1 MDEKHVLIIGG
12 GAAGLVAAIAA
23 ARNGARVTVLE
34 KMDRVGKKILAT
46 GNGRC
51 NFTNINMDLK
61 FFHGNN
67 VKFAQGILEDFNL
80 EQCINFF
87 EYLGIAHKVEEE
99 GRVFP
104 RSDQASSLLNVLR
117 YELNKLGIRE
127 ECNRQVVAI
136 HKKGDKFHL
145 HLKNGQ
151 IIKGDRVVVAIG
163 GRAAP
168 QLGSMGEGHKLAE
181 KLGHR
186 ITKVFPALV
195 QLKLEADF
203 LRRIQG
209 VKFKGL
215 ASLALDNR
223 ILRQE
228 RGEILFTN
236 YGISGPPI
244 LQLSRGAAE
253 ELLKG
258 NKPQLLLDI
267 YPDFTRDELLDL
279 INIRRAYQPQKN
291 LEFSFVGLINNRLIP
306 VILKEAGIEDS
317 NIKSAQVSNKELANI
332 VDILKEWT
340 LTISGT
346 QSWQNAQTTGGGV
359 DVDQID
365 SKSLQSK
372 LVKGLYFAG
381 EVVDIDG
388 DCGGYNLQWAWS
400 SGYVA
405 GEEAAK
411 D

>member
-151 IIKGDRVVVAIG
+151 IIKGDRVVVATG